1 MSVQAKKFD
10 LCCLSKTAEVKKTE
24 PKVLYHP
31 SQDVLLCHK
40 DIHGQRTGREGR
52 ALWPASQAPSLTAP
66 GYKFS
71 LIQFNKKIL
80 YCLALCFFI
89 HKINENHIYI
99 NIDQSTRKKVETSRE
114 CK

>member
-71 LIQFNKKIL
+71 LIQFNKKNSVL
-80 YCLALCFFI
+80 SCTVFF
-89 HKINENHIYI
+89 Y
-99 NIDQSTRKKVETSRE
+99 T
-114 CK
+114 